1 MIGLPRKGEEDIYTD
16 VRQIVIIMIYNIIL
30 GDENVNW
37 RVYREI
43 IKEKLNLDKLTINKL
58 D

>member
-1 MIGLPRKGEEDIYTD
+1 VIGLPRKGEEDIYTD